1 MSTISRVAALYDIHG
16 NLPALE
22 AVLDEVSREGVDR
35 VVVGG
40 DVLGPMQ
47 DETLRRLS
55 ALDVP
60 VDCIHG
66 NGERVVLADIAG
78 GDISEV
84 PERYRAVI
92 HWSAARL
99 DSTHRTWIA
108 GWRSQLCMD
117 IRGFGSVL
125 FCHATPRND
134 SECFTRLT
142 AEDRLVP
149 IFSGHG
155 AAVVVC
161 GHTHMPFDRTVGGV
175 RVVNAGSVGA
185 PFSPPAGAYWLL
197 LGGEE
202 GLTLRRTDY
211 DFTKAAEAVRQTGYP
226 LAEELCVRYIL
237 NPPAEDDMLALF
249 AGAELTPH

>member
-1 MSTISRVAALYDIHG
+1 MRSASRVAALYDIHG

-22 AVLDEVSREGVDR
+22 AVLGEVRREGVDH

-47 DETLRRLS
+47 AETLSLLS

-66 NGERVVLADIAG
+66 NGERVVLADLAG

-84 PERYRAVI
+84 PERYRGVI
-92 HWSAARL
+92 HWSAERL
-99 DSTHRTWIA
+99 DAKQRSWIA
-108 GWRSQLCMD
+108 GWPSTVRID
-117 IRGFGSVL
+117 IRGLGQVL

-134 SECFTRLT
+134 YECFTRLT

-149 IFSGHG
+149 IFTGRD
-155 AAVVVC
+155 ATVVVC
-161 GHTHMPFDRTVGGV
+161 GHTHMPFHRGVGDV

-185 PFSPPAGAYWLL
+185 PFSQPAGAYWLL
-197 LGGEE
+197 LGGEQGIE
-202 GLTLRRTDY
+202 LRRTAY
-211 DFTKAAEAVRQTGYP
+211 DFAKAAEAVRQTGFP
-226 LAEELCVRYIL
+226 LVEEVCVRYIL
-237 NPPAEDDMLALF
+237 NPPSEADTLQLF
-249 AGAELTPH
+249 AKVELS

>member
-1 MSTISRVAALYDIHG
+1 MTSRVAALYDIHG

-22 AVLDEVSREGVDR
+22 AVLDEVRRAGVDR

-60 VDCIHG
+60 FDCIHG
-66 NGERVVLADIAG
+66 NGERVVLADLAG

-84 PERYRAVI
+84 PERYRSVI
-92 HWSAARL
+92 HWSAERL
-99 DSTHRTWIA
+99 DATQRAWIA
-108 GWRSQLCMD
+108 GWPSTCRIGIGGL
-117 IRGFGSVL
+117 GEVL

-134 SECFTRLT
+134 YECFTRLT

-149 IFSGHG
+149 IFTGLG

-161 GHTHMPFDRTVGGV
+161 GHTHMPFDRTVGDV

-185 PFSPPAGAYWLL
+185 PFSQPAGAYWLL
-197 LGGEE
+197 LGGKPGVE
-202 GLTLRRTDY
+202 LRRTDY
-211 DFTKAAEAVRQTGYP
+211 DFAKTAEAVRQTGFP
-226 LAEELCVRYIL
+226 LAEEVCVRYIV
-237 NPPAEDDMLALF
+237 NPPAEAETLAMF
-249 AGAELTPH
+249 AGAELKPR

>member
-1 MSTISRVAALYDIHG
+1 MTSTSRVAALYDIHG

-22 AVLDEVSREGVDR
+22 AVLDEVRRERVDR

-47 DETLRRLS
+47 DGTLGRLS
-55 ALDVP
+55 ALDIP

-66 NGERVVLADIAG
+66 NAERVVLAHMAG

-84 PERYRAVI
+84 PERYRGVI
-92 HWSAARL
+92 HWCADRL
-99 DSTHRTWIA
+99 DAKHRFWIA
-108 GWRSQLCMD
+108 GWPSTCRID
-117 IRGFGSVL
+117 IRGLGRVL

-134 SECFTRLT
+134 VECFTRLT

-149 IFSGHG
+149 IFTERD

-161 GHTHMPFDRTVGGV
+161 GHTHVPFDRMVGGV

-185 PFSPPAGAYWLL
+185 PFSQPAGAYWLL
-197 LGGEE
+197 LGGEQGIE
-202 GLTLRRTDY
+202 LRRTDY
-211 DFTKAAEAVRQTGYP
+211 DFTKASEAVRQTGFP
-226 LAEELCVRYIL
+226 LAEEVAVRYIL
-237 NPPAEDDMLALF
+237 NPPTEAETLQMF
-249 AGAELTPH
+249 AEAELS